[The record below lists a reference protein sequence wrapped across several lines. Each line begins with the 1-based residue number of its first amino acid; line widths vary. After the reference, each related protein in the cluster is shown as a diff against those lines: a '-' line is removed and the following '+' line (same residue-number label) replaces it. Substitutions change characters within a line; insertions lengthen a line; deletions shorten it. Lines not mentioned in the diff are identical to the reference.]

1 MSDSFSNFF
10 GYPVD
15 IGYVLANEP
24 PKLDYVLPDLPAGI
38 VGKLIGPG
46 GMGKTML
53 ELEIAI
59 LSATGLLQR
68 DHLFGPKSCDAL
80 TTAPQKV
87 VLLAAEEPLVVLW
100 QRVHHIVH
108 SLKQREVLP
117 EGISW
122 LEFRDLLRANLL
134 MFPLAGAKRVN
145 LLTDDL
151 QPSETALALGRLCE
165 GVRLL
170 IADPLRQLHLADEN
184 QSAPMSALMSV
195 FKQIAHDSGAAV
207 LVAHHTSRA
216 SSQPGYGGTS
226 DSGRGSTALNYDS
239 RWEIKLKKPTRETL
253 DDYGISANQASQ
265 LVELEDV
272 KNNYGATRDPVLLR
286 RTAKGVLVPVEQP
299 MGKTTVKRASRQNGV
314 SRRSQEV
321 QLECV

>member
-1 MSDSFSNFF
+1 MSDSIYRFF
-10 GYPVD
+10 GYPMD
-15 IGYVLANEP
+15 IGYVLSNPP

-68 DHLFGPKSCDAL
+68 DHLFGPKACDAL

-87 VLLAAEEPLVVLW
+87 VFLAAEEPLVVLW

-108 SLKQREVLP
+108 SLKQRDVLP
-117 EGISW
+117 EGMSW
-122 LEFRDLLRANLL
+122 PEFHDLLRANLL
-134 MFPLAGAKRVN
+134 MFPIAGAKRVN

-151 QPSETALALGRLCE
+151 QPSESALALGRFCE

-184 QSAPMSALMSV
+184 QSGPMSALMSV
-195 FKQIAHDSGAAV
+195 FKQIAHDTGAAV

-216 SSQPGYGGTS
+216 SSQPGYSGTS

-239 RWEIKLKKPTRETL
+239 RWEIKLKKATRETL
-253 DDYGISANQASQ
+253 NDYGISANQASQ

-272 KNNYGATRDPVLLR
+272 KNNYGKTRDPVLLR
-286 RTAKGVLVPVEQP
+286 RTAQGVLVPVELP
-299 MGKTTVKRASRQNGV
+299 IVKTTVKRLP
-314 SRRSQEV
+314 RRAQEV
-321 QLECV
+321 PLEDL